1 MFSKHSE
8 TPVSFESSWKT
19 EQQLAEG
26 GTQTDEVGQEEAECQ
41 VVSLIET
48 GVQTEEEDPPNF
60 DNREYDEASLAAFL
74 QRITPKVLQEL
85 DRQNRSRAFDGFSL
99 MREEETSQVKL
110 LHTLK
115 WSNRQTE
122 GFVSGIDWSCTGS
135 VIAVAYGWSS
145 HDDWCD
151 HKSAVAVWNI
161 NRSDFDANQ
170 PERVIDVSS
179 CVASLAF
186 HPTNPAVFAIG
197 TFSGEVLVYDL
208 VNVEDVVPMA
218 TGECGGGSVTTLSWV
233 DSAIGRVSATRSSS
247 TLVATTS
254 TGYILEWT
262 FNITK
267 QQLQLKSGFML
278 QGQEVPRSIRTQVDE
293 SSGVGIATA
302 SFNSEDTTLFVLGAE
317 VGGMFLC
324 STTREVPTGVE
335 FAGIGLNKCVS
346 SVLAPH
352 TGRVM
357 TSECSPHHRNAILS
371 AASDNEIRLYSLLQ
385 PNKPVSVIY
394 SEENISCAHW
404 SLSRPLVTAVGL
416 MTGQVVLYDFGL
428 KNCEPFLTLP
438 AAEKPSPITTTAFNK
453 KNMALIAVGD
463 QLGRVS
469 IWQLP
474 NSAVSPNSTELATLF
489 TLLGNLTE

>member
-1 MFSKHSE
+1 ME
-8 TPVSFESSWKT
+8 PGQIQVMCLESDITTYHRWRFVKCKDT
-19 EQQLAEG
+19 QLAEG

-41 VVSLIET
+41 VISLIEA
-48 GVQTEEEDPPNF
+48 GVQTEEEEPPNF
-60 DNREYDEASLAAFL
+60 DNQEYDEASLAEFL
-74 QRITPKVLQEL
+74 QRITPKGKPFLLNQNMAFREWRNQAGSLEPLVAEL
-85 DRQNRSRAFDGFSL
+85 MWSL
-99 MREEETSQVKL
+99 L
-110 LHTLK
+110 
-115 WSNRQTE
+115 
-122 GFVSGIDWSCTGS
+122 
-135 VIAVAYGWSS
+135 
-145 HDDWCD
+145 
-151 HKSAVAVWNI
+151 
-161 NRSDFDANQ
+161 SDFDAKQ

-197 TFSGEVLVYDL
+197 TFNGEVLVYDL
-208 VNVEDVVPMA
+208 VNVEEVVPMA
-218 TGECGGGSVTTLSWV
+218 TGECGGGSVTTLLWI

-262 FNITK
+262 LNITK
-267 QQLQLKSGFML
+267 QELQLKSGFML
-278 QGQEVPRSIRTQVDE
+278 QGQDVPRSIRTQVDD

-302 SFNSEDTTLFVLGAE
+302 SFNSEDKTLFVVGAE
-317 VGGMFLC
+317 VDGMFLC
-324 STTREVPTGVE
+324 STTREVPTGVA
-335 FAGIGLNKCVS
+335 FAGIGLKRCVT

-352 TGRVM
+352 TGRVI
-357 TSECSPHHRNAILS
+357 TAECSPHHRNAILS

-394 SEENISCAHW
+394 SEQNISCAHW
-404 SLSRPLVTAVGL
+404 SLSRPLVVAVGL
-416 MTGQVVLYDFGL
+416 MTGQVVLYDFGQ

-438 AAEKPSPITTTAFNK
+438 AAEKPSPITTTAFNN

-469 IWQLP
+469 LWQLP
-474 NSAVSPNSTELATLF
+474 NSAVSPTSTELSTLF